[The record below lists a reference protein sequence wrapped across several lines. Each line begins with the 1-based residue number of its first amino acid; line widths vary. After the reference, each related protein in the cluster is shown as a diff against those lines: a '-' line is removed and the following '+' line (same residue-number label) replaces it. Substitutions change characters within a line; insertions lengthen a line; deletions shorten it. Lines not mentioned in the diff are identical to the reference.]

1 MATADAA
8 TEINARITAE
18 WPLVQPNI
26 PWYPWEQTNPNIG
39 ADIEQLFMLVE
50 FPGGQSQQA
59 SVGAPG
65 DNWWKEIATFN
76 LHMYYPAGD
85 TADAARAALQ
95 DAAVIFRG
103 VSENSII
110 YRAPFPP
117 QPGLEGTLSGNWM
130 SLSMSIPYEYRIR
143 A

>member
-1 MATADAA
+1 MGSYDAT
-8 TEINARITAE
+8 TEVYNRLNAE

-26 PWYPWEQTNPNIG
+26 PWYKWEETNPQIG

-50 FPGGQSQQA
+50 FPGGQGEQA
-59 SVGAPG
+59 SLGAPG

-85 TADAARAALQ
+85 TADAARAALK
-95 DAAVIFRG
+95 DAAAIFRG

-117 QPGLEGTLSGNWM
+117 QPGQEGKLYGNWM
-130 SLSMSIPYEYRIR
+130 SLSMSVPYEYRIR